1 MFTLK
6 KQLLIFLAHL
16 KQLQRLRNC
25 GIFLKLI
32 YNNSYWMSGAS
43 ICSVKSMFRH
53 DLRSCSAIWAS
64 GAAQQGPSFGDVT
77 FSGTRSK
84 SRKKN
89 PRWSWAIHFLKV
101 ARLLGR
107 SLLLLGEGGM
117 HPGELS
123 SLWWSCSNRALYDGT
138 SSPDWPL
145 AVVLT
150 SSSSL
155 ESRRDN

>member
-25 GIFLKLI
+25 GIFLLI

-84 SRKKN
+84 SRKKIQDG
-89 PRWSWAIHFLKV
+89 PEPSIFLRSRGCWDGPCYCWAKAGCTLGSSAAFDGAVAIAPFTTAPAVRTDPWRWC
-101 ARLLGR
+101 
-107 SLLLLGEGGM
+107 SLAQ
-117 HPGELS
+117 
-123 SLWWSCSNRALYDGT
+123 AL
-138 SSPDWPL
+138 
-145 AVVLT
+145 
-150 SSSSL
+150 
-155 ESRRDN
+155 